1 MSYILDALKK
11 AESERKLGS
20 IPNVHAPAPIEA
32 AETDGPAWRNWLPWS
47 LAAAALAI
55 LLLGL
60 AWLQPWRQATPLA
73 PAPTPAPFEI
83 VTTPALPAPVEA
95 PAPVAPPP
103 AQAKS
108 EPLQAKPEPIAPR
121 PISPSPPQRPAK
133 PTPTA
138 PAPKAVAKTETPPA
152 QATTASVPV
161 KEATPI
167 ATPSEDNSIG
177 TVRDLPQNIQAEL
190 PAIVVNGY
198 IYAKTPSDRSVLMN
212 QKLLHE
218 GDQVAPGLVLEKM
231 LPKGAILSYK
241 GYRYRVAF

>member
-11 AESERKLGS
+11 AESERTLGS
-20 IPNVHAPAPIEA
+20 IPNVHAPTPNA
-32 AETDGPAWRNWLPWS
+32 AVETDGPAWRNWLPWS
-47 LAAAALAI
+47 LAAAALAV

-60 AWLQPWRQATPLA
+60 AWLQPWRPATPVA
-73 PAPTPAPFEI
+73 PAPTPAPLEI
-83 VTTPALPAPVEA
+83 VAAPAIPAPVEA
-95 PAPVAPPP
+95 PAPAPVPPP
-103 AQAKS
+103 AQ
-108 EPLQAKPEPIAPR
+108 LKPEPIAPR

-133 PTPTA
+133 PA
-138 PAPKAVAKTETPPA
+138 PLAAAPKAVAKTETPPA
-152 QATTASVPV
+152 TTASVPA
-161 KEATPI
+161 KEAAPV
-167 ATPSEDNSIG
+167 AAPSEEVSIG
-177 TVRDLPQNIQAEL
+177 SVRDLPQNIQAEL

>member
-47 LAAAALAI
+47 LAATTLAI

-60 AWLQPWRQATPLA
+60 AWLQPWRQAAPLA
-73 PAPTPAPFEI
+73 PAPTPTPFEI

-177 TVRDLPQNIQAEL
+177 TMRDLPQNIQAEL